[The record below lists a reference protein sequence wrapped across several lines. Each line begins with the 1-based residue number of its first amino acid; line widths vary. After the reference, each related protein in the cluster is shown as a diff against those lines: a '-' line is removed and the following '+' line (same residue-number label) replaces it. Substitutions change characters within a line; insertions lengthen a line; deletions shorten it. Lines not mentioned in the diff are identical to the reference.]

1 MAFTTGL
8 WIGGFG
14 GITSGGA
21 AALAQG
27 NNFEMAMA
35 SVGCDQFVGMVFGG
49 ILFFDF
55 GKNNKK
61 ESLALIN
68 QINHVFL
75 SNASQAP

>member
-27 NNFEMAMA
+27 NNFDMVMA
-35 SVGCDQFVGMVFGG
+35 SVGWDGFVGMVFGG
-49 ILFFDF
+49 MLFSDLGKQQEIIL
-55 GKNNKK
+55 
-61 ESLALIN
+61 S
-68 QINHVFL
+68 
-75 SNASQAP
+75 SN